1 MRTAAFG
8 MLAALALAAGSAGVA
23 VTASPP
29 AHAAPAWVSGCIAR
43 PVLAGDE
50 TYRYKQ
56 GCSGHDEPELDPL
69 SSLPGS
75 AENLTW
81 TVVLPTDQRYEV
93 ADTGPTFWFGGPV
106 TDPRSDFGQAFVELQ
121 FYPDALVTK
130 CTGGGGFQVVHAPG
144 TYTAC
149 SPVWSVRNGA
159 EPAAFNA
166 MLRDGPGAAP
176 LVMHAGDTIT
186 VRFFVT
192 PAKDGWHIK
201 VTDLATGHSGTIVLN
216 DHTDGPLM
224 PAFGVQKLGNSLAW
238 GIVHDAPASFVWEIG
253 HTSPFASP
261 QPDQYCTPGDPN
273 TACGS
278 YDAAHWAGTLP
289 IQIKSVTF
297 ADGSTS
303 KNWAVV
309 SDFGG
314 KAEVNQYCPSYGG
327 PFCIYPW
334 FSANKAGTFHYGVN
348 FPDTVNDYGKA
359 NQFAQTRHC
368 GGPFG
373 PDSTYCATVIKP

>member
-1 MRTAAFG
+1 MIRASAVRLAFG
-8 MLAALALAAGSAGVA
+8 FVLAVGSMALAIS
-23 VTASPP
+23 
-29 AHAAPAWVSGCIAR
+29 APAARATSNWVSGCIAR

-50 TYRYKQ
+50 TYRYKR
-56 GCSGHDEPELDPL
+56 GCSGHDEPEIDPL
-69 SSLPGS
+69 SNLPGS
-75 AENLTW
+75 AKNLTW
-81 TVVLPTDQRYEV
+81 TVVLPTDQTHEV

-106 TDPRSDFGQAFVELQ
+106 NDPRSDFGQAFLELQ

-130 CTGGGGFQVVHAPG
+130 CTGGGGFQVVHAPN

-149 SPVWSVRNGA
+149 SPVWSVRNGS

-166 MLRDGPGAAP
+166 MLRDGSSSSP

-186 VRFFVT
+186 VHFFVT
-192 PAKDGWHIK
+192 AAKDGWHIT
-201 VTDLATGHSGTIVLN
+201 VTDRATGHSGTIVLN

-224 PAFGVQKLGNSLAW
+224 PTFSVQKVGNSLAW
-238 GIVHDAPASFVWEIG
+238 GIVHDAPAAFVWEIG

-261 QPDQYCTPGDPN
+261 QPDQYCTPNDPN
-273 TACGS
+273 TACDS

-297 ADGSTS
+297 SDGSTS
-303 KNWAVV
+303 KSWAVV

-314 KAEVNQYCPSYGG
+314 KHEVNQYCPSYGG

-334 FSANKAGTFHYGVN
+334 FSSNASGAFHYGVD
-348 FPDTVNDYGKA
+348 FPDTVKDYGQA
-359 NQFAQTRHC
+359 DQFAQTQQC

-373 PDSTYCATVIKP
+373 PDSTYCATIVHP